1 MTLSSPIPAVRSDP
15 GGLGAWSSGG
25 RSGRDNRACGS
36 SGVAA
41 RFRVPRSPFNV
52 SRRGKG
58 IGQLAPPVKVNW
70 RFALGSMHYAL
81 TTRVGPITW
90 VTGHGGEAPWNRA
103 KLGQT
108 PPFRFQLNRIV
119 ETQGVRRRQRVGFV
133 RPSLHQIRLNTAPNI
148 LKCRGFAAKVSRS
161 CGALPLA
168 WSHHFRF
175 A

>member
-81 TTRVGPITW
+81 TTRVGPIRW
-90 VTGHGGEAPWNRA
+90 AYRMRFGKPQNSGMSVGLLRIMRLAKHNCETG
-103 KLGQT
+103 
-108 PPFRFQLNRIV
+108 
-119 ETQGVRRRQRVGFV
+119 
-133 RPSLHQIRLNTAPNI
+133 
-148 LKCRGFAAKVSRS
+148 
-161 CGALPLA
+161 
-168 WSHHFRF
+168 
-175 A
+175 